1 MASRSTRNKLRY
13 KAKKLIDCVDTI
25 ESYLQEI
32 DNLAQ
37 GQSEYINRMMPDL
50 LVLCEGARSI
60 FRQFRDGL

>member
-13 KAKKLIDCVDTI
+13 KAKKLIDCVDTM

-37 GQSEYINRMMPDL
+37 GHSEYISRMMPDL
-50 LVLCEGARSI
+50 LVLCEGARTI